1 MTPKNILLF
10 SGSREYRY
18 QASITIGMSGHST
31 RLFYTGIG
39 YSPSLLLLT
48 LVIIIIVNAFQY
60 YRTSNELKT
69 EELETSEVLTVCSNL
84 CSQPLD
90 TLP

>member
-1 MTPKNILLF
+1 MP
-10 SGSREYRY
+10 S
-18 QASITIGMSGHST
+18 
-31 RLFYTGIG
+31 GIG
-39 YSPSLLLLT
+39 SLICADKNFY
-48 LVIIIIVNAFQY
+48 VIIIIIVNAFQY
-60 YRTSNELKT
+60 YRMSNELKT